1 MMNSVLHFVTLV
13 AMSAGLLSLF
23 TFVFPG
29 LTVIWAS
36 ALAYALATEFN
47 TTAIIAF
54 VVMTI
59 LMLFGNFVDQL
70 VMGARARKSGAT
82 WLSIGVSMLSAFIFS
97 IIFPPFGGIIAAVLV
112 LMAFEFY
119 RLRDWKKAAN
129 SSKDM
134 AIGCVSALAI
144 RFLIGLV
151 MIAVWFVWLWQNEA
165 WIFG

>member
-1 MMNSVLHFVTLV
+1 MVNAVLHFVTLV

-47 TTAIIAF
+47 TTAIIAL

-82 WLSIGVSMLSAFIFS
+82 WLSIFAAMLSAFIFS
-97 IIFPPFGGIIAAVLV
+97 IIIPPFGGIIAAVLV
-112 LMAFEFY
+112 LMGFEFY

-129 SSKDM
+129 TSKEM

-144 RFLIGLV
+144 RFLIGMV
-151 MIAVWFVWLWQNEA
+151 MIAVWFVWLWQNQA